1 LNATIALCAHRAHTL
16 QLRNLSGG
24 IPERGEYFVAMLTQ
38 EWGALWRWP
47 RRPGEL
53 NRSSYD
59 CERLRD
65 AGMFHLDDHVSGR
78 DVLIM
83 KEIGC
88 VLYGTDR
95 HISAKDVEDLGDSSA
110 SCPLGQK
117 VSNIL
122 RLPYSRGVGG
132 ISLVGAQL
140 GSTDQ
145 PA

>member
-1 LNATIALCAHRAHTL
+1 LNATIALCAHRTHPV

-38 EWGALWRWP
+38 EWGAMWRRP

-53 NRSSYD
+53 HRSSHD

-83 KEIGC
+83 K
-88 VLYGTDR
+88 
-95 HISAKDVEDLGDSSA
+95 
-110 SCPLGQK
+110 
-117 VSNIL
+117 
-122 RLPYSRGVGG
+122 
-132 ISLVGAQL
+132 
-140 GSTDQ
+140 
-145 PA
+145 